1 MTEAKVDVTHTQLTH
16 QDIWAN
22 KGKWYEE
29 SKQSEEYW
37 EQKMNED
44 EREALTRIV
53 RRSIERFYDSI
64 DDWLPEALVQKGGEY
79 LEVRMG
85 ILLTDIDREID
96 QAEEATSFQLKE
108 AHSDLRN
115 MIQEMG
121 VPEDED

>member
-1 MTEAKVDVTHTQLTH
+1 MSEVKVEHSQLTH

-29 SKQSEEYW
+29 SKQSEDYW
-37 EQKMNED
+37 ENHMSTD
-44 EREALTRIV
+44 EREALTAIV

-108 AHSDLRN
+108 AHSDLQS
-115 MIQEMG
+115 MVQELDK
-121 VPEDED
+121 PDE